1 METPAGYYDGRV
13 SARREVTLLLEGKTL
28 RLSGPG
34 IDMSYPLDRVKI
46 TAGIGAIRRVIRF
59 PNGGMCEVGEPA
71 FLAAVEKQQGKG
83 RFSAFLHHWERSLPL
98 AAAALILTIAVV
110 FLFMRFGVPAL
121 ARHVA
126 YALPVS
132 AESALG
138 RESLATLDRFL
149 FKPTRLGETRRGELT
164 TLFHR
169 MTASLPD
176 ASGYRLEFRESPAI
190 GANAMALPSGI
201 VVITDGLVD
210 LAKNDEELAAV
221 LAHELGHV
229 RGRHL
234 LRHVLQNSVAGLLM
248 ATVTGDITSVTSL
261 SAALPTALIDARFSR
276 DFEREA
282 DDAAVAYLK
291 KEGIPTRRYI
301 DILVRLQA
309 QLDAKKKGGVEGE
322 ETFKNYLSTHPA
334 TGERIRRILA
344 GG

>member
-13 SARREVTLLLEGKTL
+13 SACRRVTLLLEGGSL
-28 RLSGPG
+28 RLSGAG
-34 IDMSYPLDRVKI
+34 IDVSYPLARIEV
-46 TAGIGAIRRVIRF
+46 TAGVGAIRRVIRL

-71 FLAAVEKQQGKG
+71 FIAAVERQQGKG
-83 RFSAFLHHWERSLPL
+83 RLSAFLHRWERSLPL
-98 AAAALILTIAVV
+98 AVAALILTVAVV

-126 YALPVS
+126 YSLPVS
-132 AESALG
+132 AETALG

-149 FKPTRLGETRRGELT
+149 FKPTRLSAERRHELT

-169 MTASLPD
+169 MTASFPD
-176 ASGYRLEFRESPAI
+176 ACGYRLEFRNSPTI

-210 LAKNDEELAAV
+210 LTKNDEELAAV

-234 LRHVLQNSVAGLLM
+234 LRHILQNSLAGLLM
-248 ATVTGDITSVTSL
+248 ATVTGDITSATSL
-261 SAALPTALIDARFSR
+261 SATLPTALIDARFSR

-291 KEGIPTRRYI
+291 KEGIATRRYV
-301 DILVRLQA
+301 DILGRLQA
-309 QLDAKKKGGVEGE
+309 QLDAKTKRAVKGEGE
-322 ETFKNYLSTHPA
+322 FRNYLSTHPA
-334 TGERIRRILA
+334 TSERIRRILTA
-344 GG
+344 R

>member
-1 METPAGYYDGRV
+1 METLAGYYDGRV
-13 SARREVTLLLEGKTL
+13 SARREVTLLLEGGTL

-34 IDMSYPLDRVKI
+34 IELSYSLDRVKV
-46 TAGIGAIRRVIRF
+46 TAGVGAIRRVIRL

-71 FLAAVEKQQGKG
+71 FLATVERQQGQG
-83 RFSAFLHHWERSLPL
+83 RLSAFLQRWERSLPL
-98 AAAALILTIAVV
+98 AVAALILTIAVL

-132 AESALG
+132 AEAALG

-149 FKPTRLGETRRGELT
+149 FKPTRLSAERRGELT
-164 TLFHR
+164 ALFHR
-169 MTASLPD
+169 MTATFPD
-176 ASGYRLEFRESPAI
+176 ASGYRLEFRESPAV

-201 VVITDGLVD
+201 VVITDGLVE

-234 LRHVLQNSVAGLLM
+234 LRHILQNSVAGLLM

-291 KEGIPTRRYI
+291 KERIPTRRYV
-301 DILVRLQA
+301 DILERLQA
-309 QLDAKKKGGVEGE
+309 QLDAKSKGAVKGE
-322 ETFKNYLSTHPA
+322 EEFRNYLSTHPA
-334 TGERIRRILA
+334 TGERIGRILA

>member
-1 METPAGYYDGRV
+1 
-13 SARREVTLLLEGKTL
+13 
-28 RLSGPG
+28 
-34 IDMSYPLDRVKI
+34 
-46 TAGIGAIRRVIRF
+46 
-59 PNGGMCEVGEPA
+59 MCEVGEPA
-71 FLAAVEKQQGKG
+71 FIAAIERQQDKG
-83 RFSAFLHHWERSLPL
+83 RVSAFLHRWERSLPL
-98 AAAALILTIAVV
+98 AAAALILTVAVL
-110 FLFMRFGVPAL
+110 FLFMRFGVPLL

-126 YALPVS
+126 CALPVS

-138 RESLATLDRFL
+138 RESLATLDRLL
-149 FKPTRLGETRRGELT
+149 FKPTRLSAVRRGELT

-169 MTASLPD
+169 MTAAFPD
-176 ASGYRLEFRESPAI
+176 ASCYRLEFRNSSTI

-234 LRHVLQNSVAGLLM
+234 LRHILQNSLAGLLM

-261 SAALPTALIDARFSR
+261 SATLPTALIDARFSR

-291 KEGIPTRRYI
+291 KEGIPTRRYV
-301 DILVRLQA
+301 DILGRLQA
-309 QLDAKKKGGVEGE
+309 QLDAKTKGVVKGEGE
-322 ETFKNYLSTHPA
+322 FRNYLSTHPA
-334 TGERIRRILA
+334 TSERIRRILA

>member
-1 METPAGYYDGRV
+1 
-13 SARREVTLLLEGKTL
+13 
-28 RLSGPG
+28 
-34 IDMSYPLDRVKI
+34 
-46 TAGIGAIRRVIRF
+46 
-59 PNGGMCEVGEPA
+59 
-71 FLAAVEKQQGKG
+71 
-83 RFSAFLHHWERSLPL
+83 
-98 AAAALILTIAVV
+98 
-110 FLFMRFGVPAL
+110 
-121 ARHVA
+121 
-126 YALPVS
+126 
-132 AESALG
+132 
-138 RESLATLDRFL
+138 
-149 FKPTRLGETRRGELT
+149 
-164 TLFHR
+164 
-169 MTASLPD
+169 
-176 ASGYRLEFRESPAI
+176 
-190 GANAMALPSGI
+190 MALPSGI

-210 LAKNDEELAAV
+210 LAKNDEELTAV

-234 LRHVLQNSVAGLLM
+234 LRHILQNSVAGLLM

-309 QLDAKKKGGVEGE
+309 QLNAKNRGAVEGE
-322 ETFKNYLSTHPA
+322 ETFKNYLSTHPG

>member
-13 SARREVTLLLEGKTL
+13 SARREVTLLLEGGTL
-28 RLSGPG
+28 RLFGAG
-34 IDMSYPLDRVKI
+34 IDVSYPLDRIKVS
-46 TAGIGAIRRVIRF
+46 AGVGAIRRVIGL

-71 FLAAVEKQQGKG
+71 FLAAVERQQGKG
-83 RFSAFLHHWERSLPL
+83 RFSDFLHRWERSLPL
-98 AAAALILTIAVV
+98 AAAALILTVAVV
-110 FLFMRFGVPAL
+110 FLFMRFGVPLL

-138 RESLATLDRFL
+138 RESLETLDRFL
-149 FKPTRLGETRRGELT
+149 FKPTRLSASRRGELT
-164 TLFHR
+164 ALFHR
-169 MTASLPD
+169 MTASFPD
-176 ASGYRLEFRESPAI
+176 TSGYRLEFRESPTI

-210 LAKNDEELAAV
+210 LAKNDEELTAV

-234 LRHVLQNSVAGLLM
+234 LRHILQNSVAGLLM
-248 ATVTGDITSVTSL
+248 ATVTGDIMSVTSL
-261 SAALPTALIDARFSR
+261 SATLPTALINARFSR

-291 KEGIPTRRYI
+291 KAGIPTRRYI
-301 DILVRLQA
+301 DILERLQA
-309 QLDAKKKGGVEGE
+309 QLDAKTKGTVKGE
-322 ETFKNYLSTHPA
+322 EEFKNYLSTHPA

>member
-1 METPAGYYDGRV
+1 METQAGYYDGRV
-13 SARREVTLLLEGKTL
+13 SARREVTLLFEGKTL
-28 RLSGPG
+28 RLSSSG
-34 IDMSYPLDRVKI
+34 IDVSYPIDRVRV
-46 TAGIGAIRRVIRF
+46 TAGIGAIRRVIRL
-59 PNGGMCEVGEPA
+59 PNGGMCEVREHS
-71 FLAAVEKQQGKG
+71 FLDAIERQQGKG
-83 RFSAFLHHWERSLPL
+83 RVSAFLHRWERSLPL

-132 AESALG
+132 AEAAMG

-149 FKPTRLGETRRGELT
+149 FKPSKLSAERRSELT
-164 TLFHR
+164 ALFHR
-169 MTASLPD
+169 MTATLPD
-176 ASGYRLEFRESPAI
+176 AGGYRLEFRYSPAI

-210 LAKNDEELAAV
+210 LVKNDEELSAV

-234 LRHVLQNSVAGLLM
+234 LRHILQNSVAGLLL
-248 ATVTGDITSVTSL
+248 ATVTGDVTSVTSL

-291 KEGIPTRRYI
+291 KEGIPARRYV
-301 DILVRLQA
+301 DILVRLQV
-309 QLDAKKKGGVEGE
+309 QLDAKKKDSVKGE
-322 ETFKNYLSTHPA
+322 ETFRNYLSTHPA
-334 TGERIRRILA
+334 TSERIRKILA